1 MLRHL
6 FGRDGGG
13 HRPYRDDAA
22 NGMYNLLFCDEPA
35 RFAPKGE
42 APQGVLAT
50 VLAESSDR
58 AALESIANDEGM
70 ESRIRMLAFNR
81 LRAMNVAVPSK
92 QLLGV
97 ILEVP
102 LGRGL
107 DTLAVFADGRMRYIN
122 QAEKIGIF
130 EDAPPAIAQKV
141 QMVLRASQ
149 AVVDQI
155 GPATEP
161 RRAPP
166 TADLTRMTFLV
177 SDGLYFGEAA
187 SDDMYTDRLG
197 GPVMG
202 NAAELLSL
210 LVDYTL
216 QRQAGQSGKSN

>member
-1 MLRHL
+1 MLQRL
-6 FGRDGGG
+6 FGSNGGG

-35 RFAPKGE
+35 LFVPKGDG
-42 APQGVLAT
+42 PHGVLAT
-50 VLAESSDR
+50 VLAEPSDR
-58 AALESIANDEGM
+58 VALESIANDQGM

-81 LRAMNVAVPSK
+81 LRAMKVAVPSK

-102 LGRGL
+102 LSQGL

-122 QAEKIGIF
+122 QAEKIGVF
-130 EDAPPAIAQKV
+130 EDAPPAIAQKA

-149 AVVDQI
+149 AVVDRI

-187 SDDMYTDRLG
+187 TDNMYADALA

-202 NAAELLSL
+202 NAAELLNL
-210 LVDYTL
+210 LVNHAL
-216 QRQAGQSGKSN
+216 RR

>member
-1 MLRHL
+1 MLQRL
-6 FGRDGGG
+6 FGSNGGG

-35 RFAPKGE
+35 RFAPNGD

-50 VLAESSDR
+50 VLAEPPDR
-58 AALESIANDEGM
+58 VALESIANDPSM
-70 ESRIRMLAFNR
+70 ESRVRMLAFNR
-81 LRAMNVAVPSK
+81 LRAMKVEVPSK

-102 LGRGL
+102 LEHGL

-122 QAEKIGIF
+122 QAEKIGVF
-130 EDAPPAIAQKV
+130 EDAPPAIAQKA

-149 AVVDQI
+149 AVVDRI

-187 SDDMYTDRLG
+187 TDDMYADALG

-202 NAAELLSL
+202 NAAELLSM
-210 LVDYTL
+210 LVDHAL
-216 QRQAGQSGKSN
+216 QQQAK

>member
-1 MLRHL
+1 MR
-6 FGRDGGG
+6 FEE
-13 HRPYRDDAA
+13 YRKHDALA
-22 NGMYNLLFCDEPA
+22 LAGLIAKPDASLWVDLV
-35 RFAPKGE
+35 APT
-42 APQGVLAT
+42 P
-50 VLAESSDR
+50 
-58 AALESIANDEGM
+58 
-70 ESRIRMLAFNR
+70 
-81 LRAMNVAVPSK
+81 
-92 QLLGV
+92 
-97 ILEVP
+97 
-102 LGRGL
+102 
-107 DTLAVFADGRMRYIN
+107 N

-187 SDDMYTDRLG
+187 SDDMYADRLG

>member
-1 MLRHL
+1 MLRYV
-6 FGRDGGG
+6 FGDNGSG

-35 RFAPKGE
+35 RFAPKGD

-50 VLAESSDR
+50 VLAEPSDR
-58 AALESIANDEGM
+58 VALERIASDAGM

-81 LRAMNVAVPSK
+81 LRAMKVAVPSK

-102 LGRGL
+102 LGQGL

-130 EDAPPAIAQKV
+130 EDAPPAIAQKA

-187 SDDMYTDRLG
+187 TDNMYADALA

-202 NAAELLSL
+202 NAAELLNL
-210 LVDYTL
+210 LVDHAL
-216 QRQAGQSGKSN
+216 QRQAR

>member
-1 MLRHL
+1 
-6 FGRDGGG
+6 
-13 HRPYRDDAA
+13 
-22 NGMYNLLFCDEPA
+22 
-35 RFAPKGE
+35 
-42 APQGVLAT
+42 
-50 VLAESSDR
+50 VLAEPPDR
-58 AALESIANDEGM
+58 VALESIANDQGM
-70 ESRIRMLAFNR
+70 ESRVRMLAFNR
-81 LRAMNVAVPSK
+81 LRAMNVEVPSR

-122 QAEKIGIF
+122 QDEKFGVF
-130 EDAPPAIAQKV
+130 EDAPPAIAQKA

-149 AVVDQI
+149 AVVDRI

-166 TADLTRMTFLV
+166 TGDLTRMTFLV

-187 SDDMYTDRLG
+187 TDDMYADTLG

-202 NAAELLSL
+202 NAAELLNL
-210 LVDYTL
+210 LVNHAL
-216 QRQAGQSGKSN
+216 QRQAK